1 MKVNSTN
8 NRDISFNGF
17 WNSKGMKKALS
28 FAADSGA
35 LFAATTTL
43 AFSSVARPLAILAAP
58 QTDKEN
64 KKVACAKSWASSI
77 TEFGLTLALSIPIVN
92 GIKKITKDPKKF
104 LKAESIKNL
113 KDGAEGLKESKAYN
127 LATQMFKLGLG
138 LAVAAPKAIL
148 TTIGMPYILEYVF
161 GEKPPEEKPEKFELD
176 ELVEEFVDRADGHD
190 DPNKGVELDDNES
203 FKTPNFEGKSP
214 SDWIAKGIGKILD
227 NKSYQKF
234 STKNK
239 DSNFPMHIV
248 ALKDAITTGMFIH
261 ETNKSKKI
269 KEERKLAVMYNAFI
283 STGLSISSS
292 YIVDKLTEKPAQ
304 KIADKIK
311 QANANDPNVQKYLD
325 GFKIA
330 KPIIIVALVYY
341 LIIPFISTF
350 LAERAEKS
358 NKSHEFI
365 KHI

>member
-17 WNSKGMKKALS
+17 WNSKGLKKALS

-43 AFSSVARPLAILAAP
+43 AFSSTARPLAILAAP
-58 QTDKEN
+58 KTDKEN
-64 KKVACAKSWASSI
+64 KKVACAKSWASSLS
-77 TEFGLTLALSIPIVN
+77 EFALTLALSVPIVN
-92 GIKKITKDPKKF
+92 GIKKINKEPQKF
-104 LKAESIKNL
+104 LKAETIKNL
-113 KDGAEGLKESKAYN
+113 KDGAKSLQESKAYE

-148 TTIGMPYILEYVF
+148 TTLGMPYVLEFVF
-161 GEKPPEEKPEKFELD
+161 GEKPPKEEPEKFELD
-176 ELVEEFVDRADGHD
+176 DLVEELVDRVDGHD
-190 DPNKGVELDDNES
+190 DPEKGFELYDEKENVN
-203 FKTPNFEGKSP
+203 PNFEGKSA

-227 NKSYQKF
+227 NKTYQNF
-234 STKNK
+234 SNKNK
-239 DSNFPMHIV
+239 NSNFPMHIV

-283 STGLSISSS
+283 STGLSITSS
-292 YIVDKLTEKPAQ
+292 YLIDKVTEKPAQ
-304 KIADKIK
+304 KIIEKIK
-311 QANANDPNVQKYLD
+311 QANASDPNLQKYLD

-330 KPIIIVALVYY
+330 KPIIIVGLVYY
-341 LIIPFISTF
+341 LVIPFISTF

-358 NKSHEFI
+358 AQSHDFI